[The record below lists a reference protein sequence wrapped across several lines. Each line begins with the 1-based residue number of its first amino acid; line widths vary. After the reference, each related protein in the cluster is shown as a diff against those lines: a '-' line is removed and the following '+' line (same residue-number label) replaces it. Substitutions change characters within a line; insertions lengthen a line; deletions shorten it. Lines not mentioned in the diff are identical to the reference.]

1 MVEEYTRGE
10 QVVLVPNP
18 NYWEMGEDG
27 SPLPY
32 LDEIIIKY
40 VPESTSRVLGFRNND
55 YDAMTGVPLNE
66 ADSIKSLAEATLEVA
81 PIYRLDYL
89 YTNHAAPPLDSREFR
104 LALNYATNR
113 EAIFDNVYFG
123 YGEIPNSFMP
133 KMNFWSEDVP
143 MIPYDPAKAEELVA
157 ESGYTGEVIEII
169 VSAGSTMEKQTATIL
184 QQNWAEV
191 GINSEIVEMEGGTQW
206 DLVPAGEYMVQVSYI
221 TSDINDDD
229 ELATLQADY
238 IAPGEFHSFF
248 SWYDSPEVSELL
260 KKARESTDP
269 AERAEYY
276 KQVQEIA
283 YYQDAYSI
291 PFNFMPMVNAHYNY
305 VKNWRNLTVGWWWL
319 KNVWLDK

>member
-1 MVEEYTRGE
+1 
-10 QVVLVPNP
+10 
-18 NYWEMGEDG
+18 
-27 SPLPY
+27 
-32 LDEIIIKY
+32 
-40 VPESTSRVLGFRNND
+40 
-55 YDAMTGVPLNE
+55 MTLQKRKKL
-66 ADSIKSLAEATLEVA
+66 I
-81 PIYRLDYL
+81 
-89 YTNHAAPPLDSREFR
+89 
-104 LALNYATNR
+104 
-113 EAIFDNVYFG
+113 
-123 YGEIPNSFMP
+123 
-133 KMNFWSEDVP
+133 
-143 MIPYDPAKAEELVA
+143 A
-157 ESGYTGEVIEII
+157 ESGYEGEVIEII

-184 QQNWAEV
+184 QQNWSEV

-248 SWYDSPEVSELL
+248 SWYDSAEVSELL
-260 KKARESTDP
+260 KKARETTDLN
-269 AERAEYY
+269 ERAEYY

-291 PFNFMPMVNAHYNY
+291 PFNFMPMVNAHYDY